1 MNSRLE
7 SKSAQT
13 RKRIENHTFEDE
25 AGDEY
30 DASKFGG
37 HREYM
42 RRKRI
47 KLQNLDSEIR
57 AKSDNPP
64 IFKGIVV
71 YVNGYT
77 QPSLNDLHTMI
88 VAHGGGFAQYLDG
101 KTFVTHIVASSLTPK
116 KVVEFKRYRIVK
128 PSWIVDSIAAAKCL
142 PWDKYR
148 VVDEGVGQK
157 VLAFNNGQI
166 ASQVNR
172 PARGYKDQ
180 SDNSWYNTQL
190 KGFQVDGLVSSPK
203 PSFLR
208 GLPASSKPPTLTP
221 EYDDIHDS
229 DFEALEDDDDT
240 AMDIQEPPMEP
251 HEPIDDIPQT
261 PPHTSPAEETVVEP
275 DSVPP
280 HSTSPYGQEASDP
293 RSAKE
298 SHTSGKTTPQKVTE
312 MTAEEHNAM
321 LLADPRLRKS
331 TVVNPEFLQ
340 QYYRESRLHHLST
353 WKADLKSQLQAL
365 TAEKSAS
372 QKARQKRPTGYRRYI
387 MHVDFDSFFAAVSLK
402 KYPQYKDK
410 PCVVAHGSGSGGGNG
425 SEIASCNYP
434 ARDFGVKNGMWMKRA
449 QELCP
454 DLKVLPYDFP
464 AYEESSRQFYA
475 AILET
480 GGVVQSVSVDEALID
495 ISAQCIAVGGTDGV
509 QRYEGSNYREQSEA
523 DRIGRDLRNEV
534 LKRTG
539 CNVSVGIGANIL
551 LAKIAL
557 RKAKP
562 AGQFQL
568 KPEDVLDF
576 IGTLEVQSLPGV
588 AYSIGGKLEEIGVKY
603 VKDIREL
610 SKEKLVNTLGPKTG
624 EKIWEYSRGI
634 DKAEVG
640 DQVVRK
646 SVSADVNWGV
656 RFENQEQV
664 DEFMTS
670 LCGELQKRLIK
681 ENVKGKQL
689 TVKVMRRSPDAPL
702 DPPKHL
708 GHGKC
713 DTYNKSIQLGVATND
728 NTLMTKEVLVVM
740 RSFGF
745 SPGELRGIGIQ
756 MTKLEPLKAGTDGRA
771 DSSQPRL
778 QFKPAQIIAQNTR
791 PKLLAETEAAEDPIT
806 DDIKTPKKNRV
817 RDIGDSS
824 YLDSILNNPSP
835 SKRPLNLLG
844 TQFALP
850 TQVDPKVLAELPEEI
865 RARLIKQSRPAQV
878 SENANGRKSPTPA
891 VKKTSR
897 AASAAIRLPNQ
908 SQLDPEILNSL
919 PEDVRRDVMAMYQTN
934 TTSPRKGQDQTI
946 LPQSPRKNRIIPP
959 VKKLGGR
966 KPRGGGLFARA
977 RPSNGMSTL
986 TQANFVA
993 RETDAEDTP
1002 AEEEGEIDEEFLAA
1016 LPPEIRKEVLDER
1029 RSAQLRRSGGLEASR
1044 RPGGKRQDLPAN
1056 TIEKFFHLP
1065 PRPEKPSFTSNKL
1078 TELPE
1083 LRKAVR
1089 EWVKEF
1095 WDEAPY
1101 AEDTGALV
1109 KYLEAVVK
1117 QERDVDKA
1125 VKIAKWLGLVVEQ
1138 EVLGKDGVAED
1149 VQEGWGK
1156 AWEEVK
1162 RGVQGAVLA
1171 RGLPGVEF
1179 D

>member
-1 MNSRLE
+1 MNSRLDTR
-7 SKSAQT
+7 SAQT

-30 DASKFGG
+30 EASKFGG
-37 HREYM
+37 HKEYM

-47 KLQNLDSEIR
+47 KLQNLDSELR
-57 AKSDNPP
+57 ARSDNPP

-88 VAHGGGFAQYLDG
+88 VAYGGGFAQYLDG

-116 KVVEFKRYRIVK
+116 KAVEFKRYRIVK
-128 PSWIVDSIAAAKCL
+128 PAWIVDSIAAAKCL
-142 PWDKYR
+142 PWDNYR

-157 VLAFNNGQI
+157 VLTFNNGQI
-166 ASQVNR
+166 SSQVNR
-172 PARGYKDQ
+172 HTKGYRDQ
-180 SDNSWYNTQL
+180 TDNSWYTSQL
-190 KGFQVDGLVSSPK
+190 KGLQTSSPR
-203 PSFLR
+203 PSFLK
-208 GLPASSKPPTLTP
+208 GPPASTNPSTSTP

-229 DFEALEDDDDT
+229 DFEALDEDKDDALDQSES
-240 AMDIQEPPMEP
+240 ALEAQGLLDQGPHMPPR
-251 HEPIDDIPQT
+251 
-261 PPHTSPAEETVVEP
+261 TSSADVIAEP
-275 DSVPP
+275 DSGPP
-280 HSTSPYGQEASDP
+280 HSTSPYGRDA
-293 RSAKE
+293 A
-298 SHTSGKTTPQKVTE
+298 TSSGTKQTNISNADTQQKAAE
-312 MTAEEHNAM
+312 LTAEEHNAI

-365 TAEKSAS
+365 TVEKSAS
-372 QKARQKRPTGYRRYI
+372 QKTRQKRAVGARRYI

-402 KYPQYKDK
+402 KHPHLKDK
-410 PCVVAHGSGSGGGNG
+410 PCVVAHGTGSAGGNG

-434 ARDFGVKNGMWMKRA
+434 ARVWMKRA

-454 DLKVLPYDFP
+454 DLKVLAYDFP
-464 AYEESSRQFYA
+464 AYEESSRQFYS

-480 GGVVQSVSVDEALID
+480 GGLVQSVSVDEALID
-495 ISAQCIAVGGTDGV
+495 ISTQCIAVGGTDGV
-509 QRYEGSNYREQSEA
+509 RRSEGSNYREQSEA
-523 DRIGRDLRNEV
+523 DRIGRELREEV
-534 LKRTG
+534 FKRTE
-539 CNVSVGIGANIL
+539 CNVSIGIGGNIL

-568 KPEDVLDF
+568 KPENVLDF
-576 IGTLEVQSLPGV
+576 IGALEVQSLPGV

-634 DKAEVG
+634 DRAEVG
-640 DQVVRK
+640 EQVVRK

-664 DEFMTS
+664 DEFMVS

-681 ENVKGKQL
+681 ENVKGRQL

-728 NTLMTKEVLVVM
+728 STIMTKEVLTVM

-778 QFKPAQIIAQNTR
+778 QFKTAQTTR
-791 PKLLAETEAAEDPIT
+791 PKSNTASEAEQTEDPIT
-806 DDIKTPKKNRV
+806 DDIKTPKRNKV
-817 RDIGDSS
+817 RDVGGSS
-824 YLDSILNNPSP
+824 FLNNIVVDQSP
-835 SKRPLNLLG
+835 SKRPLNIYG

-850 TQVDPKVLAELPEEI
+850 TQVDPSVLAELPEEI
-865 RARLIKQSRPAQV
+865 RARLIRHSRPKQI
-878 SENANGRKSPTPA
+878 ANNQADGRKSPMPA
-891 VKKTSR
+891 KNPPR
-897 AASAAIRLPNQ
+897 AASAAISLPNQ

-919 PEDVRRDVMAMYQTN
+919 PEDVRRDVMAMYQTT
-934 TTSPRKGQDQTI
+934 TTSPRKGQDQTL
-946 LPQSPRKNRIIPP
+946 LPQSPRKNRVIAP
-959 VKKLGGR
+959 VKKLGGK

-977 RPSNGMSTL
+977 RASNGNSTL

-993 RETDAEDTP
+993 RDTDTDDMSAAD
-1002 AEEEGEIDEEFLAA
+1002 EIDEDFLAA

-1029 RSAQLRRSGGLEASR
+1029 RSAQLRRSGGIEATKSR
-1044 RPGGKRQDLPAN
+1044 TTGSKRQETPAN
-1056 TIEKFFHLP
+1056 TIERFFQLP
-1065 PRPEKPSFTSNKL
+1065 PRPQKPSFTSNKL
-1078 TELPE
+1078 TELPD
-1083 LRKAVR
+1083 LRTAVR
-1089 EWVKEF
+1089 GWVKEF

-1101 AEDTGALV
+1101 QEDTASLV
-1109 KYLEAVVK
+1109 TYLVAVVK

-1125 VKIAKWLGLVVEQ
+1125 VKVAKWLSLMVEQ
-1138 EVLGKDGVAED
+1138 EVLEKEVAED
-1149 VQEGWGK
+1149 VKEGWGQ
-1156 AWEEVK
+1156 ACMEVK
-1162 RGVQGAVLA
+1162 KGVQDAIVA
-1171 RGLPGVEF
+1171 RGLPEVDF
-1179 D
+1179 S

>member
-7 SKSAQT
+7 SRSAQT

-30 DASKFGG
+30 ESSKFGG

-57 AKSDNPP
+57 ARSDNPP

-71 YVNGYT
+71 HVNGYT
-77 QPSLNDLHTMI
+77 QPSLNDLHNMI

-101 KTFVTHIVASSLTPK
+101 KTFATHIVASSLTPK
-116 KVVEFKRYRIVK
+116 KAVEFKRYRIVK
-128 PSWIVDSIAAAKCL
+128 PAWIVDSIAAAKCL
-142 PWDKYR
+142 PWDNYR

-157 VLAFNNGQI
+157 VLAFNNGQMS
-166 ASQVNR
+166 SQVNR
-172 PARGYKDQ
+172 HTRGYKDQ
-180 SDNSWYNTQL
+180 TDNSWYTSQL
-190 KGFQVDGLVSSPK
+190 KGLLTDGPSQVSSPK
-203 PSFLR
+203 HSFLKDP
-208 GLPASSKPPTLTP
+208 PAPTKPPTLTP

-229 DFEALEDDDDT
+229 DFEALEEEKEDATDQLEPVT
-240 AMDIQEPPMEP
+240 EAQELLGQV
-251 HEPIDDIPQT
+251 PQT
-261 PPHTSPAEETVVEP
+261 PPRTSSADQDVEP

-280 HSTSPYGQEASDP
+280 HSTSPYGQDASSLG
-293 RSAKE
+293 SAKQTDTLITE
-298 SHTSGKTTPQKVTE
+298 PQQKTE
-312 MTAEEHNAM
+312 LTAEEHNAI

-372 QKARQKRPTGYRRYI
+372 QKTHQKRLVGARRYI
-387 MHVDFDSFFAAVSLK
+387 MHVDFDSFFAAVSLRK
-402 KYPQYKDK
+402 HPQLKDK
-410 PCVVAHGSGSGGGNG
+410 PCVVAHGTGSAGGNG
-425 SEIASCNYP
+425 
-434 ARDFGVKNGMWMKRA
+434 WMKRA

-464 AYEESSRQFYA
+464 AYEESSRQFYN

-480 GGVVQSVSVDEALID
+480 GGLVQSVSVDEALID
-495 ISAQCIAVGGTDGV
+495 ISMQCIAVGGTDGV
-509 QRYEGSNYREQSEA
+509 RRSEGSNYREQSEA
-523 DRIGRDLRNEV
+523 DRIGRELRNEV

-539 CNVSVGIGANIL
+539 CNVSVGIGGNIL

-568 KPEDVLDF
+568 KPEDVLSF
-576 IGTLEVQSLPGV
+576 IGALEVQSLPGV

-664 DEFMTS
+664 DEFMVS

-681 ENVKGKQL
+681 ENVKGRQL

-728 NTLMTKEVLVVM
+728 SAIMTKEVLTVM

-771 DSSQPRL
+771 GSSQPRL
-778 QFKPAQIIAQNTR
+778 QFRSAQPTR
-791 PKLLAETEAAEDPIT
+791 TKSSTVVESEPTEDPIT
-806 DDIKTPKKNRV
+806 DDIKTPKRNKV
-817 RDIGDSS
+817 RDIGGLSF
-824 YLDSILNNPSP
+824 LDNLVNNQSP
-835 SKRPLNLLG
+835 SKRPLNILG

-865 RARLIKQSRPAQV
+865 RARLIKQSRSNQ
-878 SENANGRKSPTPA
+878 NFDDQANGRKSPTPA
-891 VKKTSR
+891 KKPPQ
-897 AASAAIRLPNQ
+897 SAAITMPNQ
-908 SQLDPEILNSL
+908 SQLDPEILKSL
-919 PEDVRRDVMAMYQTN
+919 PEDVRRDVMAMYQTT

-946 LPQSPRKNRIIPP
+946 LPQSPRKNRVIAPI
-959 VKKLGGR
+959 KKLGGR

-977 RPSNGMSTL
+977 RASNGNSTL

-993 RETDAEDTP
+993 RDTDTEDISAAE
-1002 AEEEGEIDEEFLAA
+1002 EIDEDFLAA
-1016 LPPEIRKEVLDER
+1016 LPPEIRQEVLDER
-1029 RSAQLRRSGGLEASR
+1029 RSAQLRRSGGIEATKSR
-1044 RPGGKRQDLPAN
+1044 VGSKRQEIPAN
-1056 TIEKFFHLP
+1056 TIERFFQLP
-1065 PRPEKPSFTSNKL
+1065 PRPQKPSFTSNKL
-1078 TELPE
+1078 TELPD

-1101 AEDTGALV
+1101 PEDTGSLV
-1109 KYLEAVVK
+1109 TYLVAVVK
-1117 QERDVDKA
+1117 QERDLDKA
-1125 VKIAKWLGLVVEQ
+1125 VKVAKWLVLVVEQ
-1138 EVLGKDGVAED
+1138 EVLDKEVGDD
-1149 VQEGWGK
+1149 VKEGWGQ
-1156 AWEEVK
+1156 ACMDVK
-1162 RGVQGAVLA
+1162 KGVQDAIVA
-1171 RGLPGVEF
+1171 RGLPEVEF
-1179 D
+1179 G

>member
-1 MNSRLE
+1 MNSRLDTR
-7 SKSAQT
+7 SAQT

-30 DASKFGG
+30 EASKFGG

-47 KLQNLDSEIR
+47 KLQNLDSELR
-57 AKSDNPP
+57 ARSDNPP

-116 KVVEFKRYRIVK
+116 KAVEFKRYRIVK
-128 PSWIVDSIAAAKCL
+128 PAWIVDSIAAAKCL
-142 PWDKYR
+142 PWDNYR

-166 ASQVNR
+166 SSQVNR
-172 PARGYKDQ
+172 HIRGYRDQ
-180 SDNSWYNTQL
+180 TDNSWYTGQL
-190 KGFQVDGLVSSPK
+190 KGLHTGDPSQTTSPR
-203 PSFLR
+203 PSFLK
-208 GLPASSKPPTLTP
+208 GPPASTNPPTLTP

-229 DFEALEDDDDT
+229 DFEALDEDKDNTLDQPDES
-240 AMDIQEPPMEP
+240 ALEAPGPLDQA
-251 HEPIDDIPQT
+251 PQT
-261 PPHTSPAEETVVEP
+261 PPRTSSADEIAEP

-280 HSTSPYGQEASDP
+280 HSTSPYGQDASTSSGTKQINIQEA
-293 RSAKE
+293 E
-298 SHTSGKTTPQKVTE
+298 PQQKATE
-312 MTAEEHNAM
+312 LTAEEHNAI

-372 QKARQKRPTGYRRYI
+372 QKTRQKRPVGARRYI

-402 KYPQYKDK
+402 KHPRLKDK
-410 PCVVAHGSGSGGGNG
+410 PCVVAHGTGSAGGNG

-434 ARDFGVKNGMWMKRA
+434 AREWMKRA

-464 AYEESSRQFYA
+464 AYEESSRQFYS

-480 GGVVQSVSVDEALID
+480 GGLVQSVSVDEALID
-495 ISAQCIAVGGTDGV
+495 ISTQCIAVGGTDGV
-509 QRYEGSNYREQSEA
+509 RRSEGSNHREQSEA
-523 DRIGRDLRNEV
+523 DRIGRELREEV

-539 CNVSVGIGANIL
+539 CNVSIGIGANIL
-551 LAKIAL
+551 LARIAL

-568 KPEDVLDF
+568 KPDDVLDF
-576 IGTLEVQSLPGV
+576 IGALEVQSLPGV

-634 DKAEVG
+634 DRAEVG
-640 DQVVRK
+640 EQVIRK

-664 DEFMTS
+664 DEFMIS

-681 ENVKGKQL
+681 ENVKGRQL
-689 TVKVMRRSPDAPL
+689 TVKVMRRSPGAPL

-708 GHGKC
+708 GHGEC

-728 NTLMTKEVLVVM
+728 SAIMTKEVLTVM
-740 RSFGF
+740 RTFGF
-745 SPGELRGIGIQ
+745 RPGELRGIGIQ

-778 QFKPAQIIAQNTR
+778 QFKTAQTTKPRSNTASE
-791 PKLLAETEAAEDPIT
+791 AEQTEDPIT
-806 DDIKTPKKNRV
+806 DDIKTPKRNKV
-817 RDIGDSS
+817 RDVGGPSFV
-824 YLDSILNNPSP
+824 NNVAIDQSP
-835 SKRPLNLLG
+835 SKRRLNIYG

-850 TQVDPKVLAELPEEI
+850 TQVDPSVLAELPEEI
-865 RARLIKQSRPAQV
+865 RARLIRHSRPKQV
-878 SENANGRKSPTPA
+878 ENNQADGRKIPTPA
-891 VKKTSR
+891 KNPPRV
-897 AASAAIRLPNQ
+897 ASAAIALPNQ

-919 PEDVRRDVMAMYQTN
+919 PEDVRRDVMAMYQTT

-946 LPQSPRKNRIIPP
+946 LPQSPRKNRVIAP
-959 VKKLGGR
+959 VKKLGAR

-977 RPSNGMSTL
+977 RASNGNLTL

-993 RETDAEDTP
+993 RDTDTDDMSA
-1002 AEEEGEIDEEFLAA
+1002 AEEIDSDFLAA

-1029 RSAQLRRSGGLEASR
+1029 RCAQLRRSGGIEATKSR
-1044 RPGGKRQDLPAN
+1044 TGNKRQETPAN
-1056 TIEKFFHLP
+1056 TIDRFFQLP
-1065 PRPEKPSFTSNKL
+1065 PRPQKPSFTSNKL
-1078 TELPE
+1078 TELPD

-1095 WDEAPY
+1095 WDEVPY
-1101 AEDTGALV
+1101 AEDTASLV
-1109 KYLEAVVK
+1109 TYLVAVVK

-1125 VKIAKWLGLVVEQ
+1125 VKMVKWLDLMVEQ
-1138 EVLGKDGVAED
+1138 EVLDKEVAED
-1149 VQEGWGK
+1149 VKEGWGQ
-1156 AWEEVK
+1156 ACVEAK
-1162 RGVQGAVLA
+1162 RGVQDAIAA
-1171 RGLPGVEF
+1171 RGLPEVDFG
-1179 D
+1179 